1 VSQLLCRQSLSADCN
16 GAIHLSGRL
25 TVAAAAAAAAAVT
38 SQPFVTHSILRA
50 SSLRFKKENLKF
62 KKNLNLKENLKR
74 IQG

>member
-1 VSQLLCRQSLSADCN
+1 MSQLLCRQSLSADCN

-25 TVAAAAAAAAAVT
+25 TVAAAAAAAGT